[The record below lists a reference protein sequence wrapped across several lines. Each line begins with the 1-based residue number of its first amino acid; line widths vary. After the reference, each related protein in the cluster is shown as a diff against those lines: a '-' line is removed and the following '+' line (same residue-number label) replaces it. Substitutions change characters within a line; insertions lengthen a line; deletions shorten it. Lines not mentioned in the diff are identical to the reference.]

1 MATTTFGQSAARSD
15 RPPRRASLDVARR
28 VLRVRLAPLAVGI
41 LAAFIL
47 IALTANV
54 IQRYDP
60 ISDQSYSEANEGPS
74 AAHWLGTDYL
84 GRDLWS
90 RLVHG
95 SRISLTVGL
104 ISVGVGLTFGVL
116 IGVTAGFA
124 GGKVDAVLMRITEAV
139 WTFPALMLALAITS
153 VLGRGVINSMI
164 AIGIVGIPFFARL
177 ARASTL
183 TARELDYVQAARALG
198 ASTPRILGRHILPN
212 IAAPLIVQASLGLG
226 TAIIT
231 EASLSFLGVGVQPP
245 TPSWGLELRTGY
257 QYLELNPSVAIF
269 PGLAI
274 FLTVLAFNFL
284 GDALRTALDPRL
296 ARRGGD

>member
-1 MATTTFGQSAARSD
+1 MATTTLRAPTRAD
-15 RPPRRASLDVARR
+15 RPERSASLEVARR
-28 VLRVRLAPLAVGI
+28 VLRVRLAPLALVI
-41 LAAFIL
+41 LGTFLLVAIF
-47 IALTANV
+47 ANV
-54 IQRYDP
+54 LQRYDP
-60 ISDQSYSEANEGPS
+60 IADQSYAEANEGPS

-84 GRDLWS
+84 GRDMWS

-95 SRISLTVGL
+95 SRISLFVGL
-104 ISVGVGLTFGVL
+104 ISVSVGLGFGVM
-116 IGVTAGFA
+116 IGVTAGFL
-124 GGKVDAVLMRITEAV
+124 GGKVDAVLMRITESV

-153 VLGRGVINSMI
+153 VLGRGLVPSMV

-177 ARASTL
+177 SRASTL
-183 TARELDYVQAARALG
+183 TARELDYVLAARALG
-198 ASTPRILGRHILPN
+198 SSTPRILGRHILPN

-231 EASLSFLGVGVQPP
+231 EASLSFLGVGVQAP

-257 QYLELNPSVAIF
+257 QYMELNPAVAIF

-296 ARRGGD
+296 AKRGGD

>member
-1 MATTTFGQSAARSD
+1 MATTTTTLDPAAVRAE
-15 RPPRRASLDVARR
+15 RQARRASFDLVRR

-47 IALTANV
+47 MAIFASL

-60 ISDQSYSEANEGPS
+60 ITAQSYSDANQGPS

-84 GRDLWS
+84 GRDMWS

-95 SRISLTVGL
+95 SRISLSVGL
-104 ISVGVGLTFGVL
+104 ISVGVGLGFGVL
-116 IGVTAGFA
+116 IGVTAGFV
-124 GGKVDAVLMRITEAV
+124 GGKTDAILMRITEAV

-153 VLGRGVINSMI
+153 VLGRGLFNSML
-164 AIGIVGIPFFARL
+164 AIGIVGIPYFARL
-177 ARASTL
+177 SRASTL
-183 TARELDYVQAARALG
+183 TARELDFVLAARALG
-198 ASTPRILGRHILPN
+198 ADTPRILFRHILPN

-231 EASLSFLGVGVQPP
+231 EASLSFLGVGVQAP

-257 QYLELNPSVAIF
+257 QYLELNPAVAIF
-269 PGLAI
+269 PGLFI
-274 FLTVLAFNFL
+274 FLTVLSFNFI

-296 ARRGGD
+296 ARRG

>member
-1 MATTTFGQSAARSD
+1 MATTTLRQPATGAERST
-15 RPPRRASLDVARR
+15 RNTSLDTVRR
-28 VLRVRLAPLAVGI
+28 MLRVRLAPLALTI
-41 LAAFIL
+41 LGTFLLVAIFAGQ
-47 IALTANV
+47 

-60 ISDQSYSEANEGPS
+60 ITDQSYSEANEGPS

-95 SRISLTVGL
+95 SRISLFVGL
-104 ISVGVGLTFGVL
+104 ISVSVGLTFGV
-116 IGVTAGFA
+116 IVGVVAGFV
-124 GGKVDAVLMRITEAV
+124 GGKTDAVLMRITEAV

-153 VLGRGVINSMI
+153 VLGRGLVPSMI

-183 TARELDYVQAARALG
+183 TTRELDYVLAARALG
-198 ASTPRILGRHILPN
+198 APTPRILGRHILPN

-231 EASLSFLGVGVQPP
+231 EASLSFLGVGVQAP

-257 QYLELNPSVAIF
+257 QYLELNPAVAIF

-296 ARRGGD
+296 ARRGD

>member
-1 MATTTFGQSAARSD
+1 MATTTLSQSSARAE
-15 RPPRRASLDVARR
+15 RQPRRASLELARR

-47 IALTANV
+47 IAILANV

-60 ISDQSYSEANEGPS
+60 ISDQSYSEANQGPS

-104 ISVGVGLTFGVL
+104 ISVGVGLGFGVL
-116 IGVTAGFA
+116 IGVTAGFV
-124 GGKVDAVLMRITEAV
+124 GGKTDAVLMRITEAV

-153 VLGRGVINSMI
+153 VLGRGVVNSMI
-164 AIGIVGIPFFARL
+164 AIGIVGIPYFARL

-183 TARELDYVQAARALG
+183 TARELDYVLAARALG

-269 PGLAI
+269 PGLFI

-284 GDALRTALDPRL
+284 GDALRSALDPRL
-296 ARRGGD
+296 ARRG

>member
-1 MATTTFGQSAARSD
+1 MATTTLRQPASAAE
-15 RPPRRASLDVARR
+15 RAARNTSLDTVRR
-28 VLRVRLAPLAVGI
+28 VLRVRLAPLAVTI
-41 LAAFIL
+41 LGLFLLVAIFAGQ
-47 IALTANV
+47 

-60 ISDQSYSEANEGPS
+60 ITDQSYSEANEGPS
-74 AAHWLGTDYL
+74 MAHWLGTDYL

-95 SRISLTVGL
+95 SRISLFVGL
-104 ISVGVGLTFGVL
+104 ISVSVGLTFGVAV
-116 IGVTAGFA
+116 GVVAGFV
-124 GGKVDAVLMRITEAV
+124 GGKTDAVLMRITEAV

-153 VLGRGVINSMI
+153 VLGRGLVPSMI
-164 AIGIVGIPFFARL
+164 AIGIVGIPYFARL

-183 TARELDYVQAARALG
+183 STRELDYVLAARALG
-198 ASTPRILGRHILPN
+198 APTPRILGRHVLPN

-231 EASLSFLGVGVQPP
+231 EASLSFLGVGVQAP
-245 TPSWGLELRTGY
+245 TPSWGLVLRTGY
-257 QYLELNPSVAIF
+257 QYLELNPAVAIF
-269 PGLAI
+269 PGLFI

-296 ARRGGD
+296 ARRGD